1 MFYKKVLE
9 HVLADWS
16 EVEADIIL
24 DGVLVFGG
32 RWQIFRVSLR
42 HGCRAIPL
50 AWTIVAGTGMVK
62 VTRLKSMLEKVQK
75 FLKKCM

>member
-1 MFYKKVLE
+1 MNPPVKVWAFYKKVFE

-32 RWQIFRVSLR
+32 CWQIFRVSLQY
-42 HGCRAIPL
+42 GCRAMPL
-50 AWTIVAGTGMVK
+50 A
-62 VTRLKSMLEKVQK
+62 
-75 FLKKCM
+75 

>member
-16 EVEADIIL
+16 EVQADIIL
-24 DGVLVFGG
+24 DEVIVFGG

-50 AWTIVAGTGMVK
+50 AWTIVEEEGLVK
-62 VTRLKSMLEKVQK
+62 VTRLQGMLEKVQR
-75 FLKKCM
+75 FLKKC

>member
-1 MFYKKVLE
+1 MFYKKVFE

-32 RWQIFRVSLR
+32 CWQIFRVSLQY
-42 HGCRAIPL
+42 GCRAMPL
-50 AWTIVAGTGMVK
+50 A
-62 VTRLKSMLEKVQK
+62 
-75 FLKKCM
+75 